1 MALGVCI
8 PDLIE
13 QGRIPKD
20 RAEQA
25 QRLYDELVQ
34 QYEGRY
40 GRAAAES
47 MATTQALK
55 AMQGDALHRKRQL
68 LLTQKAQ
75 ATIMD
80 NARRRYDGGKLGD
93 GPVSADAMVAHLARD
108 ERAPY
113 ANVEYRWHNVKQT
126 ALAMMHDLL
135 AKHRATMLGKVRNKA
150 DLDNLVRELFGTKT
164 GDLNAAELADSWRK
178 ASEYLRQRFN
188 AAGGRIG
195 KLEGWGLPQSHDG
208 IKVGQVAPEAW
219 IDEVFGRLDRD
230 RMIDAETGLP
240 FSDGKLR
247 LVLREVYDTIVSD
260 GWSNRTP
267 GQMGN
272 AATANRHAAHR
283 FLHFRSAD
291 DWLAYNERF
300 GSSDPFEA
308 MLMHIDVMSRDIAMT
323 EILGPNPAATIQW
336 MKDSIAKD
344 AMLKGSL
351 AQRMGLASGEH
362 AIDQLFRELTGEAN
376 RPVNRNLALFGS
388 TLRNWQTSTKLG
400 SAVIS
405 AFSDAATAAITR
417 KFNGLPA
424 LDTMADIIKQ
434 MNPADPES
442 AAFARRAGIISDEW
456 IGRIGY
462 HGRVHMDENFGGRI
476 GEVGGL
482 TRRLEAANEVTRRL
496 ADFTLRASGLNAWT
510 AASRQAMGMEF
521 MAAIVQFAGRDFD
534 QLDPPFRRF
543 LTRYGLNR
551 QDWDSIRNSPRT
563 EWKGA
568 EWITPDSIADQ
579 RVRDRLMEGV
589 LTEVDFAV
597 PTGGLRQRALVNQL
611 PRGTFVGEVVR
622 TGFQF
627 KMFPITIMAMQAQ
640 RAMSLPGVARK
651 AGYGAA
657 FLAGTS
663 IMGALSVQLAEI
675 VKGRDP
681 LPVGSWGFV
690 GKAMLKGG
698 GLGIY
703 GDLISQSTGEYGQ
716 DIGDITVGPAVAT
729 GQNLID
735 LIRKRDVARFL
746 KRETPG
752 SSIWYVRAAYE
763 RLFVDTVGEMTD
775 PEYGDRYADMIR
787 RAEKE
792 GTQYWLPP
800 GETAGEAR
808 APDLG
813 NMLAEPPPEPVE

>member
-8 PDLIE
+8 PDLIA
-13 QGRIPKD
+13 QGKIPQD

-25 QRLYDELVQ
+25 QTLYDELVLQ
-34 QYEGRY
+34 FEGRY

-55 AMQGDALHRKRQL
+55 AMQSDALHRKRQM

-75 ATIMD
+75 ATMMD
-80 NARRRYDGGKLGD
+80 NARRRYDGGKGGD

-135 AKHRATMLGKVRNKA
+135 AKHRADMIGRVRNKA
-150 DLDNLVRELFGTKT
+150 DFNNLVRELFGTKT
-164 GDLNAAELADSWRK
+164 GDLNAGELADSWRK

-219 IDEVFGRLDRD
+219 IDDVFGRLDRD
-230 RMIDAETGLP
+230 RMMDAETGLP

-260 GWSNRTP
+260 GWSNRNP
-267 GQMGN
+267 GQMGG

-283 FLHFRSAD
+283 FLHFKSAD

-300 GSSDPFEA
+300 GGSDPFEA
-308 MLMHIDVMSRDIAMT
+308 MQMHIDVMSRDIAMT
-323 EILGPNPAATIQW
+323 EVLGPNPAATIQW

-344 AMLKGSL
+344 AMLKGTL
-351 AQRMGLASGEH
+351 AQRTGLSSGEH
-362 AIDQLFRELTGEAN
+362 AIDQMFRELTGEAN

-405 AFSDAATAAITR
+405 AFSDAATSAITR

-424 LDTMADIIKQ
+424 LDTISDIIKQ

-456 IGRIGY
+456 IGSIGY

-482 TRRLEAANEVTRRL
+482 TRGLEAASEVTRRL

-510 AASRQAMGMEF
+510 ASSRQAMGMEF
-521 MAAIVQFAGRDFD
+521 MAAIAQFAGRDFD
-534 QLDPPFRRF
+534 QLDAPFRGF
-543 LTRYGLNR
+543 LQRYGINR
-551 QDWDSIRNSPRT
+551 QDWDSIRSSPTTR
-563 EWKGA
+563 WKGA
-568 EWITPDSIADQ
+568 DWITPDSIENAA
-579 RVRDRLMEGV
+579 VRDRLMEGI

-597 PTGGLRQRALVNQL
+597 PTGGLRQRALVNSV
-611 PRGTFVGEVVR
+611 PRGTVLGELIR

-627 KMFPITIMAMQAQ
+627 KMFPITVMAMQAQ
-640 RAMSLPGVARK
+640 RAWALPGVQRK
-651 AGYGAA
+651 AGYAA
-657 FLAGTS
+657 GFVMGTS
-663 IMGALSVQLAEI
+663 LMGALSVQVAEI

-681 LPVGSWGFV
+681 FPVGSWDFV
-690 GKAMLKGG
+690 GRAMLKGG

-703 GDLISQSTGEYGQ
+703 GDLISQSSGEYGQ
-716 DIGDITVGPAVAT
+716 DIGDVTKGPAYAT
-729 GQNLID
+729 GQNVVD

-763 RLFVDTVGEMTD
+763 RLLVDTVGEMTD
-775 PEYGDRYADMIR
+775 PDYGDRYADMLR
-787 RAEKE
+787 RAEDE

-800 GETAGEAR
+800 GEGVGAAR

-813 NMLAEPPPEPVE
+813 NVMASPPPEPVE